1 MVITDD
7 ILSFIPQ
14 RPPFVM
20 VDKLLYCD
28 EFITQTSFKVIED
41 NVLVIDDV
49 FTEAGMMEN
58 IAQTAAMQAGY
69 IAKRDNKLVAIGYIG
84 AVKNF
89 EVFDLPKTNDEL
101 VTTIRMENQ
110 VFDVT
115 IISGV
120 IKCKDVIMARCEMN
134 IFIRE

>member
-1 MVITDD
+1 
-7 ILSFIPQ
+7 
-14 RPPFVM
+14 M
-20 VDKLLYCD
+20 VDKLLHCD
-28 EFITQTSFKVIED
+28 EFTTQTSFKVTGD

-58 IAQTAAMQAGY
+58 IAQTAAAQAGY
-69 IAKRDNKLVAIGYIG
+69 AAKRDNKPVAIGYIG

-89 EVFDLPKTNDEL
+89 EVFDLPKTTDEL
-101 VTTIRMENQ
+101 VTTIKIENQ

-115 IISGV
+115 IISGM
-120 IKCKDVIMARCEMN
+120 IKCNDVIMAQCEMN